1 MNRKKASLIVTLI
14 VVAGTLYFGW
24 AILSKGVRAG
34 TLYVGGG
41 GPGNY
46 TTIQEAIDASNPGDV
61 IYVYNGSYHEIVHIS
76 KPLSLVGEDRNTT
89 TIDAGRLSHVVYV
102 TADFV
107 NITGFTIRNSTN
119 DFDIAG
125 IKVRAHNCYI
135 ADNIVVDHWEGIRLI
150 SSENNTLF
158 GNTISR
164 NLYGIHLVNSH
175 NNSIVGNT
183 ASPDHW
189 IDVSLEFGRGNRI
202 INNTFSGSSSGV
214 SSYSSVNNTL
224 TDNMMI
230 GTGVALGGS
239 GVEHWNT
246 HDIDISN
253 TVNGK
258 PVYYW
263 KNAVGGTVPL
273 DAGQVILANS
283 TGVIV
288 ENQNLSG
295 TSVGIQLGFSSG
307 NILMNNTVS
316 SSSLGGIHLEYSA
329 NNVVE
334 NSTLLFN
341 EWGIRLGWSH
351 NNTIANSSA
360 KDNTLGFYPFD
371 SNDNTISNNKAIN
384 NRIGMA
390 LVSCQ
395 GNEIKNNT
403 LMNNEN
409 GIDLFTSDSNKIYHN
424 NMVDNIDQAID
435 NQANSWNSGYP
446 SGGNYWSDYAGIDN
460 KSGPNQ
466 DLPGSDDIGDTPYV
480 IDSDSIDYYP
490 LMFPVGPIPTRPP
503 ILLEATLTGAD
514 SENVTLAWSLSPD
527 DGSGFKSVVGYRV
540 YRNMTYDI
548 GGLGYGLV
556 ATLPNGT
563 SEYMDI
569 HSGEGDPNNY
579 FYRICAEDTAGNIS
593 CARNQA
599 GKFTRTLSEGTNLV
613 STPLIQSNESIE
625 AVLQTLKWDKA
636 WSYDSSIQEWKWHM
650 KFKPYTGELM
660 TVNHTMGLW
669 VNVTQDANLTIAGF
683 VPETTQ
689 IQLRTGWNLVGY
701 PSFQQDYQVTDLK
714 ADVSADR
721 VERFYPFWP
730 PYYLR
735 ALEDFE
741 VLMAGYGYWIKV
753 RSDTT
758 WTVNNT

>member
-1 MNRKKASLIVTLI
+1 MNRKKASLIVILI
-14 VVAGTLYFGW
+14 VVAGTLCFGW
-24 AILSKGVRAG
+24 AIIPKGVRAG

-41 GPGNY
+41 GPGNF
-46 TTIQEAIDASNPGDV
+46 TTIQGAIDASNPGDI
-61 IYVYNGSYHEIVHIS
+61 IYVYNGSYRETVHIS
-76 KPLSLVGEDRNTT
+76 KPLSLAGEDRNTT
-89 TIDAGRLSHVVYV
+89 TIDGGRLSHVVYV

-135 ADNIVVDHWEGIRLI
+135 ADNIVVDNWEGIRLFA
-150 SSENNTLF
+150 SENNTLS

-183 ASPDHW
+183 ASPDHGT
-189 IDVSLEFGRGNRI
+189 DVFLEFSSGNRI
-202 INNTFSGSSSGV
+202 TNNIFSGSSSGV
-214 SSYSSVNNTL
+214 RSSNSVNNTL
-224 TDNMMI
+224 TGNIMI
-230 GTGVALGGS
+230 GTGVTLEGS

-253 TVNGK
+253 SVNGK

-263 KNAVGGTVPL
+263 KNAVGGMVPS

-316 SSSLGGIHLEYSA
+316 SSNRWGIHLRSST

-334 NSTLLFN
+334 NNTLLFN
-341 EWGIRLGWSH
+341 LFGVHLAFSN
-351 NNTIANSSA
+351 NNTISNSTA
-360 KDNTLGFYPFD
+360 RNNTIGFYPFD
-371 SNDNTISNNKAIN
+371 SDNGTISNNRAIN
-384 NRIGMA
+384 NRFGMA

-395 GNEIKNNT
+395 GNEINNNT
-403 LMNNEN
+403 LMNNEI
-409 GIDLFTSDSNKIYHN
+409 GIDLHISNSNRVYHN
-424 NMVDNIDQAID
+424 NMVDNLDQALD
-435 NQANSWNSGYP
+435 NQVNSWNNGYP

-460 KSGPNQ
+460 RSGPNQ

-480 IDSDSIDYYP
+480 IDSDSRDYYP
-490 LMFPVGPIPTRPP
+490 LMFPVGPVPTRPP
-503 ILLEATLTGAD
+503 TLLEATLTGAD
-514 SENVTLAWSLSPD
+514 SENVTLAWSISPD

-540 YRNMTYDI
+540 YRNTTYDT

-556 ATLPNGT
+556 VTLLNGT
-563 SEYMDI
+563 SEFVDI
-569 HSGEGDPNNY
+569 YSGEGDPNDY
-579 FYRICAEDTAGNIS
+579 FYRVCAEDTGGIIS
-593 CARNQA
+593 CAINQA
-599 GKFTRTLSEGTNLV
+599 GKFTRPLSEGLNLV
-613 STPLIQSNESIE
+613 SIPLIQSNKSIE
-625 AVLQTLKWDKA
+625 TVLQTVHFDNA
-636 WSYDSSIQEWKWHM
+636 WSYDPISQEWKSLI
-650 KFKPYTGELM
+650 KSKPYDGNFEY
-660 TVNHTMGLW
+660 VDHKIGFW
-669 VNVTQDANLTIAGF
+669 VNVTQDSNLTVTGF
-683 VPETTQ
+683 VPETTE
-689 IQLRTGWNLVGY
+689 IQLRPGWNLVGF
-701 PSFQQDYQVTDLK
+701 PSFQQDYKVADLK
-714 ADVSADR
+714 ATVSADR

-741 VLMAGYGYWIKV
+741 VLMAGYGYWV
-753 RSDTT
+753 EVSSDTT